1 MPGSDNT
8 SYRSLDPSRA
18 NVARSG
24 RRLRL
29 TPKQV
34 MYLED
39 VAGGIALAVLFWVLY
54 LGVGLLMP

>member
-1 MPGSDNT
+1 
-8 SYRSLDPSRA
+8 
-18 NVARSG
+18 
-24 RRLRL
+24 
-29 TPKQV
+29 